1 MAGFKVST
9 ARLSLFLAAL
19 AAGVFSAARSIAQEQ
34 LVQKVETALG
44 AANADPVQDFG
55 HFLKPQGK
63 AELERDAGRLKNDG
77 INVRYVTVPKQTVDA
92 GPMAETIYRDLKMG
106 KGDLLVVFDGKQV
119 YGKSLALE
127 GDRQAFTNAAKE
139 AQAGF
144 KLYYARGLQQFADSL
159 DGAIVQHRHAEVAA
173 KAASL
178 QRIEVI
184 AGGAVLVAVL
194 AIVVVIVRFV
204 RGRIVAAKAF
214 INKLHHA
221 EKLFERIALKMPDAA
236 PRAVRSRFVR
246 LGEELTKA
254 KSAKWGER
262 GKIDR
267 IVEDCKA
274 LENDIVGL
282 PAPKAGGQQAAAVE
296 PVKLQQL
303 S

>member
-1 MAGFKVST
+1 M
-9 ARLSLFLAAL
+9 
-19 AAGVFSAARSIAQEQ
+19 ARSLIFNPPLLRLIFVAACLAGSIRNARPQEQ

-44 AANADPVQDFG
+44 GTGAAPVQDFG
-55 HFLKPQGK
+55 HLLKPQGK
-63 AELERDAGRLKNDG
+63 LELERDAARLKQDG
-77 INVRYVTVPKQTVDA
+77 INVRYVTVPKETVDA
-92 GPMAETIYRDLKMG
+92 GPMAETVYRDLKLG

-173 KAASL
+173 KAANQ

-194 AIVVVIVRFV
+194 AIVVVVVRFV
-204 RGRIVAAKAF
+204 RGRIAAAKAF

-254 KSAKWGER
+254 KGAKRGEH

-267 IVEDCKA
+267 IVEDCKT
-274 LENDIVGL
+274 LESDLIGIPMAK
-282 PAPKAGGQQAAAVE
+282 PAMQSAAEE

-303 S
+303 G